1 VTAANVELAFALPL
15 GVIANQLMRMESDL
29 RFLSAK
35 ASGESE
41 GRDNPMLSAQIAA
54 RVEQINETL
63 ESIRMLVAEIE
74 QNLQPKSTGASKRR
88 RDDRED

>member
-1 VTAANVELAFALPL
+1 VSAANVELAFALPL

-35 ASGESE
+35 VSGESD
-41 GRDNPMLSAQIAA
+41 GQDNPVLKAQIAA
-54 RVEQINETL
+54 RVEQINEAL
-63 ESIRMLVAEIE
+63 ESIRVLMAEIE